1 MHSTKQLE
9 AILVPLYIQ
18 WLSILNLVNLMGTF
32 QLMLLASETLY
43 CSAVRYSPGGTF
55 WESLKYITEVV
66 PSHIDL
72 ACELIWLSL
81 LVILYL
87 SSGLKFW

>member
-1 MHSTKQLE
+1 MVINSEFGQPQGYFS
-9 AILVPLYIQ
+9 ADAPCFRDFILFGRKV
-18 WLSILNLVNLMGTF
+18 F
-32 QLMLLASETLY
+32 
-43 CSAVRYSPGGTF
+43 PGGTF

-72 ACELIWLSL
+72 ACELIGLSL